1 MEESDRLIG
10 DFFGFITKVYGKIVN
25 SQSENMKSCAKLIAD
40 CIAEEDKGRT
50 YHVWGPGG
58 HSSIIAEETL
68 YRKGG
73 FASVDP
79 ILDSGISLS
88 HGAFKEINNLE
99 RLAGYGT
106 VILDYNNVKEGDVLL
121 LGSAY
126 GINMV
131 AIEAALEAK
140 RRGVKVIALTSPAFS
155 KGIAPESPARHP
167 SKKNLYEIADLYID
181 LFLEED
187 DPVLQV
193 DGFDHKVSPVGT
205 ILVSSVYQCLVGLIA
220 SELVQRGIKPKIW
233 VNALTVTGV
242 AENQAYIEDYY
253 CKYKSL

>member
-10 DFFGFITKVYGKIVN
+10 EFFGFITGVYKKIIDTQN
-25 SQSENMKSCAKLIAD
+25 EKMKACAQLIAD

-50 YHVWGPGG
+50 FHVWGPGG

-73 FASVDP
+73 FASVNP
-79 ILDSGISLS
+79 ILDSGISLA
-88 HGAFKEINNLE
+88 HGALKEINNLE

-106 VILDYNNVKEGDVLL
+106 AILDYNNVKEDDVLL

-140 RRGVKVIALTSPAFS
+140 RRGVKVIAITSPAFS
-155 KGIAPESPARHP
+155 KAMVPESPARHP
-167 SKKNLYEIADLYID
+167 SGKNLFEIVDIYID
-181 LFLEED
+181 LFMESD
-187 DPVLQV
+187 DPVLTIE
-193 DGFDHKVSPVGT
+193 GFDHKVSPVGT
-205 ILVSSVYQCLVGLIA
+205 ILVSSVYQCLVGLTA
-220 SELVQRGIKPKIW
+220 HELVQRGIKPKIW
-233 VNALTVTGV
+233 VNALTMTGIE
-242 AENQAYIEDYY
+242 ENQAYIEDYY
-253 CKYKSL
+253 CRYKSL